1 MFYAKLLWKLMLNFS
16 VPGKRCVAFE
26 GTCTDN
32 FILKLFGVTDDYE
45 TRVYDFLFI
54 IHELLIKTSKTGGM

>member
-1 MFYAKLLWKLMLNFS
+1 MRGVQRY
-16 VPGKRCVAFE
+16 
-26 GTCTDN
+26 DN

-45 TRVYDFLFI
+45 TGIYDLLFI